1 MVPGMASGEEKRT
14 REAHKEEEMSI
25 KTPLTPVNTRT
36 QNANLARASDPA
48 VPVTHSFLGFELKQ
62 EAEWEF

>member
-1 MVPGMASGEEKRT
+1 MVPGMASDEEKRT

-36 QNANLARASDPA
+36 QNANLGAC
-48 VPVTHSFLGFELKQ
+48 F
-62 EAEWEF
+62 